1 MYNTDVIR
9 WTMENFRITGNTRG
23 WPHPNRINIWI
34 NSTSNPT
41 VVPFIDRKK
50 IERGD
55 FGWKTD
61 FIPNNG
67 TLATT
72 WEQFNYNQNLIIG
85 VKRPT
90 NSIDS
95 QTVVYST
102 DSQGN
107 PVISSTLTIKKS
119 YTYLVTNQSWTRCA
133 ELNGN
138 YLVNNGNGYI
148 DDGDIAIWS
157 YDVGRKGFQLQFT
170 IAPKVIRF

>member
-1 MYNTDVIR
+1 M
-9 WTMENFRITGNTRG
+9 
-23 WPHPNRINIWI
+23 
-34 NSTSNPT
+34 
-41 VVPFIDRKK
+41 
-50 IERGD
+50 
-55 FGWKTD
+55 
-61 FIPNNG
+61 
-67 TLATT
+67 
-72 WEQFNYNQNLIIG
+72 IIG

-170 IAPKVIRF
+170 IAPKIIRF